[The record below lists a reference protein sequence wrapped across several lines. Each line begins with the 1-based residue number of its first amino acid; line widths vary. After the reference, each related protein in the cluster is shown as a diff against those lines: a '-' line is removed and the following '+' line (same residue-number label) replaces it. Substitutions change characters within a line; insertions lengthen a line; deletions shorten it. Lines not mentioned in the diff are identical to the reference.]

1 MRPLQV
7 HPDHVL
13 PVASDRFGALA
24 ETSDE
29 RFDRASFARQA
40 VDLVRP
46 ARMTVAIC
54 EGSSRMR
61 VESGPIWGRRG
72 ETWALV
78 AVSDRASRRAIAL
91 AVATLARVPRA
102 YALDALLDSAS
113 EPAP

>member
-1 MRPLQV
+1 MRPMQV

-13 PVASDRFGALA
+13 PVAPDRVGALT

-29 RFDRASFARQA
+29 RFDRGSFARRA

-46 ARMTVAIC
+46 PRMTVAIC
-54 EGSSRMR
+54 EGSSQLR

-78 AVSDRASRRAIAL
+78 AIPERASRRAIAL
-91 AVATLARVPRA
+91 AVAALARVPRA

>member
-1 MRPLQV
+1 MRRLEVQ
-7 HPDHVL
+7 PDHVL
-13 PVASDRFGALA
+13 PLAPDRGGATA

-29 RFDRASFARQA
+29 PFDRANFARQA

-54 EGSSRMR
+54 EGASRMR

-78 AVSDRASRRAIAL
+78 AVPERASRRAIAV
-91 AVATLARVPRA
+91 AVAALARTPRA
-102 YALDALLDSAS
+102 YALEALIDSAS
-113 EPAP
+113 ERAP